1 MADDSWCS
9 VITPFKQSSL
19 DGNDCQQR
27 SEALGSIVVL
37 SFEIIDFRLL
47 RGCAEPIYWNILMM
61 WRTYDFFYGCVSLS
75 MMAVYRFWAIFAW
88 IKKKINLF
96 CFNLMVSYERIFTSF
111 EYVRFEIMTNS
122 AINVLAM
129 GRENARI
136 NPSCKNS
143 STNGP
148 FFLSE
153 WLLKNKLKAAFV
165 NIR

>member
-1 MADDSWCS
+1 MCLPLYDGCLSILRNFC
-9 VITPFKQSSL
+9 L
-19 DGNDCQQR
+19 D
-27 SEALGSIVVL
+27 L
-37 SFEIIDFRLL
+37 
-47 RGCAEPIYWNILMM
+47 
-61 WRTYDFFYGCVSLS
+61 
-75 MMAVYRFWAIFAW
+75 
-88 IKKKINLF
+88 KKKINLF

-129 GRENARI
+129 GRENART

-153 WLLKNKLKAAFV
+153 
-165 NIR
+165 